1 MSCPRLIPLVACVAI
16 LVQVVLAQEL
26 RHEKSFRDW
35 DKNKD
40 DKLSKEEL
48 PNNAKRN
55 FERVD
60 SDKSG
65 FISLKEHVA
74 YLSRDRGKRKQRR
87 PKLEGFKVMQD
98 ISYAGTDNARQT
110 LDLALPIKRTS
121 DKPLPVIAFIHGGGW
136 RGGSKDGGL
145 NRIRSFLKSGNYAG
159 VSIGYRLSNEA
170 KWPAQ
175 IHDCKAAIR
184 WVKAN
189 AVKHGLDGS
198 KIAVHGTS
206 AGGHLVAMLGTSAG
220 VKAMDGSIGAYTS
233 QSTKVACVVDYFGPT
248 NFLRMN
254 DFESRIDHDA
264 KDSPEGLLIGGPVQ
278 DNKKKTLTAD
288 PISYVSKEDSPFLIM
303 HGTKDMAVPYN
314 QSVILHSALK
324 KIGVPS
330 ALLTVTGGGHG
341 VGGGVLNEHL
351 QKFFDHHL
359 LKKSGVFESLTIPVA
374 KVVQR

>member
-1 MSCPRLIPLVACVAI
+1 MSCPRLIPLVACIAI
-16 LVQVVLAQEL
+16 LVQVVLAQES

-60 SDKSG
+60 SDKNG

-74 YLSRDRGKRKQRR
+74 YLTRDRGRRQQRR
-87 PKLEGFKVMQD
+87 PKLEGFNIMQD
-98 ISYAGTDNARQT
+98 ISYAG
-110 LDLALPIKRTS
+110 
-121 DKPLPVIAFIHGGGW
+121 IAFIHGGGW
-136 RGGSKDGGL
+136 RGGNKGGGL
-145 NRIRSFLKSGNYAG
+145 NRISSFLKSGNYAG

-184 WVKAN
+184 WIKAN
-189 AVKHGLDGS
+189 AKKHGLDGTR
-198 KIAVHGTS
+198 IAVHGTS

-220 VKAMDGSIGAYTS
+220 VKAMDGSIGVYTG

-288 PISYVSKEDSPFLIM
+288 PISYVSREDSPFLIV

>member
-1 MSCPRLIPLVACVAI
+1 MSYPRLIPLVACIAI

-74 YLSRDRGKRKQRR
+74 YLSRDRGKRQQRR

-220 VKAMDGSIGAYTS
+220 VRAMDGSIGAYTS

-254 DFESRIDHDA
+254 DFESRIDHDG

>member
-1 MSCPRLIPLVACVAI
+1 MSYPRLIPLVACVAI

-74 YLSRDRGKRKQRR
+74 YLSRDRGKRQQRR

-220 VKAMDGSIGAYTS
+220 VKAMDGSIGAYTG

-264 KDSPEGLLIGGPVQ
+264 KGSPEGLLIGGPIQ
-278 DNKKKTLTAD
+278 ENKKKTLTAD

>member
-1 MSCPRLIPLVACVAI
+1 
-16 LVQVVLAQEL
+16 
-26 RHEKSFRDW
+26 
-35 DKNKD
+35 
-40 DKLSKEEL
+40 
-48 PNNAKRN
+48 
-55 FERVD
+55 
-60 SDKSG
+60 
-65 FISLKEHVA
+65 
-74 YLSRDRGKRKQRR
+74 
-87 PKLEGFKVMQD
+87 MQD

-145 NRIRSFLKSGNYAG
+145 NRIRDFLKSGNYAG

-189 AVKHGLDGS
+189 AVEHGLDGS
-198 KIAVHGTS
+198 KIAVYGTS
-206 AGGHLVAMLGTSAG
+206 AGGHLVAMLGTSVG

-233 QSTKVACVVDYFGPT
+233 LSTKVACVVDYFGPT

-278 DNKKKTLTAD
+278 DNKKKTITAD
-288 PISYVSKEDSPFLIM
+288 PISYVTKDDSPFLIV

-314 QSVILHSALK
+314 QSVILNAALNEVD
-324 KIGVPS
+324 VPT
-330 ALLTVTGGGHG
+330 ALLTVVDGGHG
-341 VGGGVLNEHL
+341 VGGGELNKRL
-351 QKFFDHHL
+351 QIFFDHHL
-359 LKKSGVFESLTIPVA
+359 KGGEATFKDELIPA
-374 KVVQR
+374 GKTGRR

>member
-1 MSCPRLIPLVACVAI
+1 MTFSRLIPLVVCLAA
-16 LVQVVLAQEL
+16 LGQAAWAQES
-26 RHEKSFRDW
+26 RHEKSFHDL

-40 DKLSKEEL
+40 AKLSKEEL
-48 PNNAKRN
+48 PNQAKRN

-60 SDKSG
+60 TDKSG

-74 YLSRDRGKRKQRR
+74 HLTRDRGNRQQRR
-87 PKLEGFKVMQD
+87 PSLKGYKVMRN

-110 LDLALPIKRTS
+110 LDLALPVKRTD

-145 NRIRSFLKSGNYAG
+145 NRIHGFLKSEKYAG

-184 WVKAN
+184 WLKAN
-189 AVKHGLDGS
+189 AKKHGLDGS

-206 AGGHLVAMLGTSAG
+206 AGGHLVAMLGTSSG
-220 VKAMDGSIGAYTS
+220 VKAMDGSIGPHTDL
-233 QSTKVACVVDYFGPT
+233 STKVTCVVDYFGPT
-248 NFLRMN
+248 NFLRMD
-254 DFESRIDHDA
+254 DFESRIVHDA
-264 KDSPEGLLIGGPVQ
+264 ADSPEGLLIGGAIQ
-278 DNKKKTLTAD
+278 ENKKKTLTAN
-288 PISYVSKEDSPFLIM
+288 PISYVTKDDSPFLII

-314 QSVILHSALK
+314 QSVLLYSALK
-324 KIGVPS
+324 TVDVPT
-330 ALLTVTGGGHG
+330 ALLTVTDGGHG

-351 QKFFDHHL
+351 KNFFDHHL
-359 LKKSGVFESLTIPVA
+359 LKKKAAFRDETIPVG
-374 KVVQR
+374 KTGRR

>member
-1 MSCPRLIPLVACVAI
+1 MSYPRLIPLVACVAI

-74 YLSRDRGKRKQRR
+74 YLSRDKGKRQQRR

-136 RGGSKDGGL
+136 RGGSKGGGL
-145 NRIRSFLKSGNYAG
+145 NRISSFLKSGNYAG

>member
-1 MSCPRLIPLVACVAI
+1 MNYPRLILLVACVAI
-16 LVQVVLAQEL
+16 LFQVVLAQES

-40 DKLSKEEL
+40 EKLSKEEL
-48 PNNAKRN
+48 PNNAKSN

-65 FISLKEHVA
+65 FISLKEHVS
-74 YLSRDRGKRKQRR
+74 YLSRDRGKRQQRR
-87 PKLEGFKVMQD
+87 PKLEGFKVMQG
-98 ISYAGTDNARQT
+98 ISYAGTNNARQT
-110 LDLALPIKRTS
+110 LDLALPVKRTS

-145 NRIRSFLKSGNYAG
+145 NRIRSFLKSGNYVG

-189 AVKHGLDGS
+189 AVEHGLDGS

-220 VKAMDGSIGAYTS
+220 VKAMDGSTGAYTS

-264 KDSPEGLLIGGPVQ
+264 KDSPEGLLIGGPIQ
-278 DNKKKTLTAD
+278 DNKKKTITAD
-288 PISYVSKEDSPFLIM
+288 PISYVTKDDSPFLIV

-314 QSVILHSALK
+314 QSVILNAALNK
-324 KIGVPS
+324 VDVPT
-330 ALLTVTGGGHG
+330 ALLTVVDGGHG
-341 VGGGVLNEHL
+341 VGGGELNKRL
-351 QKFFDHHL
+351 QIFFDHHL
-359 LKKSGVFESLTIPVA
+359 RGEEAAFKDESIPVG
-374 KVVQR
+374 KTGRR